1 MSLTWPDP
9 FKCKKLNQRLF
20 ETSSNPFGIASYTE
34 KERITDFVGR
44 EKELI
49 IFKDVLHTIFH
60 KGVSRAVRLE
70 GPGGVGKSTLFNFLK
85 QSIEDERNDQTAE
98 LNFLLTNCDIF
109 SAYIPKVE
117 QIADF
122 SDLWRQILLSLRG
135 TFDKNIQ
142 GEISLPEYV
151 MLRFIYQLLDYDPKN
166 ITNIIWNEKLPPTDL
181 RSIKLR
187 DIYDCLLD
195 GGSTIVVLLQDYWK
209 ENKRKLRN
217 HFAKQINGD
226 NFNLTRM
233 DNTFIRDLFR
243 VFDEDDNFL
252 EAITEADA
260 SYFKTEKSI
269 IDFFDKLK
277 RYYTCSTGKIPIIL
291 IGMDDVAKGN
301 NLVGEEYYI
310 QLGNLFVDL
319 RNTLHNILFVFIS
332 TTQDWS
338 DFDEAL
344 RNSTDLRSQISE
356 FITKISLNQLS
367 PEKTIQVFRNRM
379 NKFWEYYAAERPTII
394 PYYPFVDNMFAYA
407 FRSQRRDLR
416 KTIHFFKRYWNNFKY
431 TKRVPEL
438 ESYFACIREYYN
450 SFGSTI
456 DPKKLRPNEW
466 NIIRNQFE
474 KSPLYQN
481 NSKRSSVIETGLE
494 YAWKTIMNESGS
506 DITLVRNNPVVKNL
520 NGKTRKPDVL
530 VEIRGNLGAEHR
542 KRVEFQV
549 KVYNKGSKVKFK
561 HIESSLELFNEN
573 YTDMIYFIITGDGL
587 DSRASSEVRKLEQQ
601 YPVRIRYSPL
611 TMNQVNILYLLG
623 QYKELTG
630 NELFEEENGI
640 QNAYFLLQELLGQ
653 SVRDLI
659 QSIINLPYRG
669 ECTVEVIPKVKP
681 TIIVKSVK
689 LDKFTDLGEKTPQVG
704 EEILV
709 PTIQTESPLQTEPIS
724 GNPPIETLKEPPH
737 LKWLEEY
744 SGYKDLKNELCA
756 LCNYL
761 QTRETDKKYKN
772 KFTSRTVLSK
782 VISRDASL
790 DKNYFFELIKKLL
803 TEAFIQKDKYS
814 YVLTETGII
823 LYNRIKQNKFEC

>member
-456 DPKKLRPNEW
+456 DPKNLRPNDW

>member
-151 MLRFIYQLLDYDPKN
+151 MLRFIYQLLYYDPKN

-226 NFNLTRM
+226 KFNLTRM
-233 DNTFIRDLFR
+233 DNTFINDLFR

-252 EAITEADA
+252 EEITEADA

-301 NLVGEEYYI
+301 NLVGEEYYK
-310 QLGNLFVDL
+310 QLGNLFVTL

-332 TTQDWS
+332 TTQDWA
-338 DFDEAL
+338 DFDKAL

-356 FITKISLNQLS
+356 FITKISLNQLT

-379 NKFWEYYAAERPTII
+379 NKFWENYAAERPTII

-416 KTIHFFKRYWNNFKY
+416 KTIHFFKHYWNNFKY

-456 DPKKLRPNEW
+456 DPKNLRPNDW

-474 KSPLYQN
+474 KSPLFQN
-481 NSKRSSVIETGLE
+481 NSKRSSVIERGLE

-549 KVYNKGSKVKFK
+549 KVYNKGSKVEFK
-561 HIESSLELFNEN
+561 RIESSLELFNEN

-611 TMNQVNILYLLG
+611 TMNQVNVLYLLG

-689 LDKFTDLGEKTPQVG
+689 LDKFTDLGEKTPPVG

-724 GNPPIETLKEPPH
+724 GNPPIETLKEPPY

-744 SGYKDLKNELCA
+744 SGYEDLKYELCA

-761 QTRETDKKYKN
+761 QTRETDKRYKN

-782 VISRDASL
+782 VISPDASL
-790 DKNYFFELIKKLL
+790 DKNSFSELIKKLL
-803 TEAFIQKDKYS
+803 IEAFIQKDKSS